1 MVGWNDGTN
10 CVLPTDDCPLA
21 TADLFLTPH
30 ALHHFFPLLT
40 ANYQLATATGDCPP
54 PTSSSRLM
62 PHAFFCSL
70 MTANCQ
76 LATATGDLCRLIP
89 HASCLFFP
97 LLPDYFPFL
106 TLFFI
111 HRFSKLLTLKF
122 YFTFA
127 AWQIMKIFLKN

>member
-1 MVGWNDGTN
+1 MMELTAY
-10 CVLPTDDCPLA
+10 CPTDDCPLA
-21 TADLFLTPH
+21 TGVLFLTPH
-30 ALHHFFPLLT
+30 ALHHFFPLL
-40 ANYQLATATGDCPP
+40 
-54 PTSSSRLM
+54 
-62 PHAFFCSL
+62 
-70 MTANCQ
+70 TANCQ

>member
-70 MTANCQ
+70 MTEGYA
-76 LATATGDLCRLIP
+76 DI
-89 HASCLFFP
+89 F
-97 LLPDYFPFL
+97 YFL